1 AAGPA
6 RAVPWKSGASA
17 PRKAIKIQFGFSPR
31 ESLSVAAREN
41 DSQELKPVLSRT
53 SDAALKRRS
62 STVAH
67 AAETVV
73 RASGTVAET
82 SKGDTSTQDSNP
94 EPQPP
99 PLSPCRQLM
108 MALGLGNPILPDLIQ
123 QRLVADLQQRRG
135 LLAIP
140 VGLLQRMRDG
150 LRFGFVLG
158 SARY

>member
-73 RASGTVAET
+73 RASGTVAQASGTVAE
-82 SKGDTSTQDSNP
+82 SVRNGRRSVKNGCGNVKGRHVNTGL
-94 EPQPP
+94 EPRTAAPAP
-99 PLSPCRQLM
+99 KPLPTAYDGSWPRQSHIAGSYTAAPC
-108 MALGLGNPILPDLIQ
+108 
-123 QRLVADLQQRRG
+123 
-135 LLAIP
+135 
-140 VGLLQRMRDG
+140 
-150 LRFGFVLG
+150 
-158 SARY
+158 S